1 MVATTTT
8 TTTSPIFLKI
18 LKWKTNYLGLDF
30 YLLDGARHQ
39 FARFLSVTSLTE
51 LSFST

>member
-18 LKWKTNYLGLDF
+18 LKPKSDYLGMDF

-51 LSFST
+51 LIFST